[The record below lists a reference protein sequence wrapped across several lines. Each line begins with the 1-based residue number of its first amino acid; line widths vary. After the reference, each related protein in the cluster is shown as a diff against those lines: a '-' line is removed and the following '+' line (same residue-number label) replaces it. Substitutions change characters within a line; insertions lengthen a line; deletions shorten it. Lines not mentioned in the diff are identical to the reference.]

1 MLPAVLIIN
10 MYDKETY
17 TKELEDNL
25 RYWRVSYKICGY
37 AAFDTIDF
45 RPFTHII
52 LTGSDFFVPTKRVLS
67 KEQVAVILATGKP
80 VLAQCYA
87 FHLLAYYYGGPAQVR
102 TFVKKHK
109 EHMRIPMSALTN
121 GNGAGGAAAEYFVN
135 HWNYVPP
142 ELLGLRQGEW
152 DIISEAV
159 YVDGD
164 GRPKRYVVDAMMR
177 EYPVLC
183 LQYHPE
189 ATVGNYN
196 FLYKW
201 LKKSF

>member
-1 MLPAVLIIN
+1 MFKLPKSVLIIN
-10 MYDKETY
+10 LYDKGNY

-25 RYWRVSYKICGY
+25 RYWRVPYEICGY
-37 AAFDTIDF
+37 TAFETIDF
-45 RPFTHII
+45 ARFSHVI
-52 LTGSDFFVPTKRVLS
+52 LTGSDFCVPTRRVLS
-67 KEQVAVILATGKP
+67 KAQVATILATGKP

-87 FHLLAYYYGGPAQVR
+87 FHLLAYYYSGARTVQ
-102 TFVKKHK
+102 TFVKKHTEK
-109 EHMRIPMSALTN
+109 MRIESPLTA
-121 GNGAGGAAAEYFVN
+121 GNEKGAYFVN
-135 HWNYVPP
+135 HWNYVVS
-142 ELLGLRQGEW
+142 ELMATDAAW

-177 EYPVLC
+177 DYPVLC

-189 ATVGNYN
+189 SAVVNYN

-201 LKKSF
+201 VNQSF